1 MSQVAFITADERQ
14 IYLEYDRERRLRLTR
29 VIAPIFAILFSFI
42 LIAAFT
48 FLQGELTHTRQY
60 WPVLLACAA
69 FFGVGWAA
77 ARRRQVNLATGSTI
91 LGTLM
96 ILVLFVL
103 VNSPLYLSQLLT
115 IPAAVII
122 GVAALLGLPWMIFAV
137 TALISVFVLFLSQDP
152 VNTALLAQFATSS
165 VHAISD
171 EHNQNFVSV
180 YALLIEQWVLAALMF
195 ALARGYRRTLRETGD
210 VRVQYERA
218 RKLDELKD
226 QFISNVNHELRNP
239 VMLMQGYIEL
249 LMIKGDEVDAEMRTL
264 LMQNANEAGDNL
276 VELIESI
283 LDARR
288 LDQGAEDFTPESVS
302 VLAAIK
308 TAASL
313 VDPREGK
320 LVERDLRIQVTAGL
334 QIWGEKIRLQ
344 QILTNLIS
352 NACKYSPPGTP
363 IDIRADVVSETTT
376 GAGRLRHAAPSR
388 PMAEITVRDY
398 GLGIPPAEIPLLFHR
413 FVRLERELAST
424 VIGNGLGLYLC
435 RALAEAMGGT
445 IWVES
450 SGREGDGSTFHLRL
464 PLAPVLPPPTEQP
477 TQKSLVNAA
486 SRTNHS

>member
-1 MSQVAFITADERQ
+1 MSQVEFVTADERQ
-14 IYLEYDRERRLRLTR
+14 IYLEYDRDRRLRLTR
-29 VIAPIFAILFSFI
+29 VIAPIFAILFSVI

-137 TALISVFVLFLSQDP
+137 TALICVFVLFLSQDP
-152 VNTALLAQFATSS
+152 ANTAVLAQFAAS
-165 VHAISD
+165 SD
-171 EHNQNFVSV
+171 EHSQNLVSV

-249 LMIKGDEVDAEMRTL
+249 LMLKGDEVDADMRAL

-283 LDARR
+283 LDSRR
-288 LDQGAEDFTPESVS
+288 MDQGAEDFTPESVA
-302 VLAAIK
+302 VLEAIK

-320 LVERDLRIQVTAGL
+320 LVARDLRIQVAAGL
-334 QIWGEKIRLQ
+334 HIWGEKIRLQ
-344 QILTNLIS
+344 RILTNLIS
-352 NACKYSPPGTP
+352 NAFKYSPPGTP
-363 IDIRADVVSETTT
+363 IDIRAFAVNETP
-376 GAGRLRHAAPSR
+376 AGGGRFRSAPPGR

-450 SGREGDGSTFHLRL
+450 TGREGEGSTFHLRL
-464 PLAPVLPPPTEQP
+464 PLAPASLAQTQYPTK
-477 TQKSLVNAA
+477 KSLVNAA
-486 SRTNHS
+486 PSAQ